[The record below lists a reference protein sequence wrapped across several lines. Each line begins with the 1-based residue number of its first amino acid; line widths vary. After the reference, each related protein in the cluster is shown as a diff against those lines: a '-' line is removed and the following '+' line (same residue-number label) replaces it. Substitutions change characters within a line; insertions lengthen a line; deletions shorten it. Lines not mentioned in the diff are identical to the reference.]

1 MRVAVW
7 EPGRHVRLV
16 QENTPAYDVE
26 GQPLDG
32 GQAPPVQLTLDFFL
46 EGKGGRTR
54 LRVVHSGFGHGAAWD
69 HEIEGVGRG
78 WDLELGGLRHY
89 LRRHKGHDRRMA
101 WARATTPLEL
111 DQAWA
116 RVTGSEG
123 LAREGRLE
131 GLREGDPYRIRSA
144 QNDVFEGQVINCK
157 PPWDFSGTVAGL
169 GDSLLRVAADRFTG
183 RTSLNI
189 WLSYWGPD
197 PSPVDGVERRWQGM
211 LNALLAEPQ
220 RPQA

>member
-1 MRVAVW
+1 
-7 EPGRHVRLV
+7 
-16 QENTPAYDVE
+16 
-26 GQPLDG
+26 
-32 GQAPPVQLTLDFFL
+32 
-46 EGKGGRTR
+46 
-54 LRVVHSGFGHGAAWD
+54 VHSGFGHGAAWD

-78 WDLELGGLRHY
+78 WDLELRGLSHY

-101 WARATTPLEL
+101 WARASTTLDL
-111 DQAWA
+111 DQAWS

-144 QNDVFEGQVINCK
+144 QDDLFEGQVIHSN
-157 PPWDFSGTVAGL
+157 PPWDFSGTVARL

-197 PSPVDGVERRWQGM
+197 PSPVDAVERRWQGM
-211 LNALLAEPQ
+211 LNSLLAEPQ
-220 RPQA
+220 RPQP